1 MENNLNYSNEKNN
14 KTTNVLLILVLIVGV
29 ILIGLLSYK
38 MFIYDKKDNNQNK
51 DKDVVNKDD
60 NNQNDNKNNED
71 ITFELANTAM
81 ETFKKIY
88 ISDDNLYSKDN
99 YNISEISNYDLV
111 ATALN
116 NINKSLIVS
125 ACTDKPRE
133 IVSYKVLNAA
143 LNEFNINKTITVDTI
158 KSLEKESTDS
168 QRYYVNNIG
177 IVLKENGLELYGPC
191 DSIFMGKDYVIKKIV
206 GEKKDGE
213 YLYVYEKQAF
223 ARYSNPSII
232 DSNFLVDYYK
242 DYNKTILLEKN
253 LDGVDIEFTDEK
265 MLMEK
270 NITPNW
276 DLYNTYKYTFKIV
289 DNKYYFERFEL
300 NDK

>member
-14 KTTNVLLILVLIVGV
+14 KTTNILLVLVLITGV
-29 ILIGLLSYK
+29 TIIGLLSYK
-38 MFIYDKKDNNQNK
+38 MFIYDKKDNKENK
-51 DKDVVNKDD
+51 DNDIINKDD
-60 NNQNDNKNNED
+60 NKKDEN
-71 ITFELANTAM
+71 ITFDLANTAM
-81 ETFKKIY
+81 KTFKKIY

-125 ACTDKPRE
+125 TCTDKPRE
-133 IVSYKVLNAA
+133 IVSYETLNAA
-143 LNEFNINKTITVDTI
+143 LNEFDINKKITVDTI

-191 DSIFMGKDYVIKKIV
+191 DSMFMGKDYVIKKIV
-206 GEKKDGE
+206 GEKKDGDH
-213 YLYVYEKQAF
+213 LYVYEKQAF

-232 DSNFLVDYYK
+232 LGNFLVDYYK

-253 LDGVDIEFTDEK
+253 LDSIEFTDEK
-265 MLMEK
+265 NVDGK
-270 NITPNW
+270 NITPDW

-289 DNKYYFERFEL
+289 DNKYYFERLEL

>member
-29 ILIGLLSYK
+29 ILIGLLLYK
-38 MFIYDKKDNNQNK
+38 MFIYDKKDNKENK
-51 DKDVVNKDD
+51 DNDIINKDD
-60 NNQNDNKNNED
+60 NKKDEN
-71 ITFELANTAM
+71 ITFDLANTAM
-81 ETFKKIY
+81 KTFKKIY

-133 IVSYKVLNAA
+133 IVPYETLNAA
-143 LNEFNINKTITVDTI
+143 LNEFDINKKITVDTI

-191 DSIFMGKDYVIKKIV
+191 DSMFMGKDYVIKKIV
-206 GEKKDGE
+206 GEKKDGDH
-213 YLYVYEKQAF
+213 LYVYEKQAF

-232 DSNFLVDYYK
+232 LGNFLVDYYK

-253 LDGVDIEFTDEK
+253 LDSIEFTDEK
-265 MLMEK
+265 NVDGK
-270 NITPNW
+270 NITPDW

-289 DNKYYFERFEL
+289 DNKYYFERLEL

>member
-14 KTTNVLLILVLIVGV
+14 KTTNILLVLVLITGV

-38 MFIYDKKDNNQNK
+38 MFIYDKKDNKENK
-51 DKDVVNKDD
+51 DNDIVNKDD
-60 NNQNDNKNNED
+60 NKKDEN
-71 ITFELANTAM
+71 ITFDLANTAM
-81 ETFKKIY
+81 KTFKKIY

-133 IVSYKVLNAA
+133 IVPYETLNDA
-143 LNEFNINKTITVDTI
+143 LNEFDINKKITVDTI

-206 GEKKDGE
+206 GEKKDGDH
-213 YLYVYEKQAF
+213 LYVYEKQAF

-232 DSNFLVDYYK
+232 LGNFLVDYYK

-253 LDGVDIEFTDEK
+253 LDSIEVTDEK
-265 MLMEK
+265 NVDGK
-270 NITPNW
+270 NITPDW

-289 DNKYYFERFEL
+289 DNKYYFERLEL

>member
-29 ILIGLLSYK
+29 IIIGLLSYK
-38 MFIYDKKDNNQNK
+38 MFIYDKKDNKENK
-51 DKDVVNKDD
+51 DNDIINKDD
-60 NNQNDNKNNED
+60 NKKDGN
-71 ITFELANTAM
+71 ITFDLANTAM
-81 ETFKKIY
+81 KTFKKIY

-133 IVSYKVLNAA
+133 IVPYETLNAA
-143 LNEFNINKTITVDTI
+143 LNEFDINKKITVDTI

-191 DSIFMGKDYVIKKIV
+191 DSMFMGKDYVIKKIV
-206 GEKKDGE
+206 GEKKDGDH
-213 YLYVYEKQAF
+213 LYVYEKQAF

-232 DSNFLVDYYK
+232 LGNFLVDYYK

-253 LDGVDIEFTDEK
+253 LDSIEFTDEK
-265 MLMEK
+265 NVDGK
-270 NITPNW
+270 NITPDW

-289 DNKYYFERFEL
+289 DNKYYFERLEL

>member
-29 ILIGLLSYK
+29 IIIGLLSYK
-38 MFIYDKKDNNQNK
+38 MFIYDKKDNKENK
-51 DKDVVNKDD
+51 DNDIINKDD
-60 NNQNDNKNNED
+60 NKKDEN
-71 ITFELANTAM
+71 ITFDLANTAM
-81 ETFKKIY
+81 KTFKKIY

-125 ACTDKPRE
+125 TCTDKPRE
-133 IVSYKVLNAA
+133 IVPYETLNAA
-143 LNEFNINKTITVDTI
+143 LNEFDINKKITVDTI

-191 DSIFMGKDYVIKKIV
+191 DSMFMGKDYVIKKIV
-206 GEKKDGE
+206 GEKKDGDH
-213 YLYVYEKQAF
+213 LYVYEKQAF

-232 DSNFLVDYYK
+232 LGNFLVDYYK

-253 LDGVDIEFTDEK
+253 LDSIEFTDEK
-265 MLMEK
+265 NVDGK
-270 NITPNW
+270 NITPDW

-289 DNKYYFERFEL
+289 DNKYYFERLEL

>member
-38 MFIYDKKDNNQNK
+38 MFIYDKKDNKENK
-51 DKDVVNKDD
+51 DNDIINKDD
-60 NNQNDNKNNED
+60 NKKDEN
-71 ITFELANTAM
+71 ITFDLANTAM
-81 ETFKKIY
+81 KTFKKIY

-125 ACTDKPRE
+125 TCTDKPRE
-133 IVSYKVLNAA
+133 IVSYETLNAA
-143 LNEFNINKTITVDTI
+143 LNEFDINKKITVDTI

-191 DSIFMGKDYVIKKIV
+191 DSMFMGKDYVIKKIV
-206 GEKKDGE
+206 GEKKDGDH
-213 YLYVYEKQAF
+213 LYVYEKQAF

-232 DSNFLVDYYK
+232 LGNFLVDYYK

-253 LDGVDIEFTDEK
+253 LDSIEFTDEK
-265 MLMEK
+265 NVDGK
-270 NITPNW
+270 NITPDW

-289 DNKYYFERFEL
+289 DNKYYFERLEL

>member
-14 KTTNVLLILVLIVGV
+14 KTTNILLVLVLITGV
-29 ILIGLLSYK
+29 IIIGLLSYK
-38 MFIYDKKDNNQNK
+38 MFIYDKKDNKENK
-51 DKDVVNKDD
+51 DNDIINKDD
-60 NNQNDNKNNED
+60 NKKDGN
-71 ITFELANTAM
+71 ITFDLANTAM
-81 ETFKKIY
+81 KTFKKIY

-133 IVSYKVLNAA
+133 IVPYETLNAA
-143 LNEFNINKTITVDTI
+143 LNEFDINKKITVDTI

-191 DSIFMGKDYVIKKIV
+191 DSMFMGKDYVIKKIV
-206 GEKKDGE
+206 GEKKDGDH
-213 YLYVYEKQAF
+213 LYVYEKQAF

-232 DSNFLVDYYK
+232 LGNFLVDYYK

-253 LDGVDIEFTDEK
+253 LDSIEFTDEK
-265 MLMEK
+265 NVDGK
-270 NITPNW
+270 NITPDW

-289 DNKYYFERFEL
+289 DNKYYFERLEL

>member
-1 MENNLNYSNEKNN
+1 MENNLNYSSEKNN

-29 ILIGLLSYK
+29 ILISLLSYK
-38 MFIYDKKDNNQNK
+38 MFIYDKKDNKENK
-51 DKDVVNKDD
+51 DNDIINKDD
-60 NNQNDNKNNED
+60 NKKDGN
-71 ITFELANTAM
+71 ITFDLANTAM
-81 ETFKKIY
+81 KTFKKIY

-133 IVSYKVLNAA
+133 IVPYETLNAA
-143 LNEFNINKTITVDTI
+143 LNEFDINKKITVDTI

-191 DSIFMGKDYVIKKIV
+191 DSMFMGKDYVIKKIV
-206 GEKKDGE
+206 GEKKDGDH
-213 YLYVYEKQAF
+213 LYVYEKQAF

-232 DSNFLVDYYK
+232 LGNFLVDYYK

-253 LDGVDIEFTDEK
+253 LDSIEFTDEK
-265 MLMEK
+265 NVDGK
-270 NITPNW
+270 NITPDW

-289 DNKYYFERFEL
+289 DNKYYFERLEL

>member
-14 KTTNVLLILVLIVGV
+14 KTTNILLVLVLITGV
-29 ILIGLLSYK
+29 IIIGLLSYK
-38 MFIYDKKDNNQNK
+38 MFIYDKKDNKENK
-51 DKDVVNKDD
+51 DNDIINKDD
-60 NNQNDNKNNED
+60 NKKDGN
-71 ITFELANTAM
+71 ITFDLANTAM
-81 ETFKKIY
+81 KTFKKIY
-88 ISDDNLYSKDN
+88 ISNDNLYSKDN

-133 IVSYKVLNAA
+133 IVPYETLNAA
-143 LNEFNINKTITVDTI
+143 LNEFDINKKITVDTI

-191 DSIFMGKDYVIKKIV
+191 DSMFMGKDYVIKKIV
-206 GEKKDGE
+206 GEKKDGDH
-213 YLYVYEKQAF
+213 LYVYEKQAF

-232 DSNFLVDYYK
+232 LGNFLVDYYK

-253 LDGVDIEFTDEK
+253 LDSIEFTDEK
-265 MLMEK
+265 NVDGK
-270 NITPNW
+270 NITPDW

-289 DNKYYFERFEL
+289 DNKYYFERLEL